1 VDTDTGLDTH
11 EAVVSSAPIDDDGT
25 FAAVGEGGVATDAGS
40 ESSPPRPKEGSRHWV
55 RIRFLLSMVAIGAAV
70 AFLWQRASALRGAG
84 KLLDHVDWR
93 FIGLAVLF
101 EAASMIVFARMQRWL
116 LRAGQVRL
124 PLRTMVEI
132 TVAGNAI
139 SATLPGGVAWAAAWA
154 FGQLKRRGVETF
166 LRVWVFLVAGALSSF
181 ALFIVV
187 AVGIEVA
194 GSRGPVADLRWA
206 ALSLA
211 AIPVALGLSLLRR
224 WPPVGRVAVG
234 LAGFVRRRL
243 PGGTWVLGSGR
254 KLLDRF
260 DAVHL
265 SPTHWV
271 EILGLAILNWLYDCI
286 VLVCSLLA
294 LHVAV
299 PWRGIFVIY
308 GVTQIAAAF
317 PITPGG
323 LVVVEGTLAGLLT
336 AYGVPTE
343 AAFATVILYRIV
355 SFWGLVPLGWGVWVW
370 LDLLQRRGQRRR
382 RPHPWAFHLPHEAL
396 PIPRAH
402 VPRAHVPRAH
412 RARRALLPE
421 PAPCHG
427 CDEEVDPPVD
437 GSMLSAQDAS

>member
-1 VDTDTGLDTH
+1 VDTDRGVNRQT
-11 EAVVSSAPIDDDGT
+11 AAASSSLIGEQG
-25 FAAVGEGGVATDAGS
+25 AATISGS
-40 ESSPPRPKEGSRHWV
+40 EPPQKTPKRGRGHWTQ
-55 RIRFLLSMVAIGAAV
+55 IRLLLSIVAIGAAV
-70 AFLWQRASALRGAG
+70 GFLWQRASALRGAG
-84 KLLDHVDWR
+84 ELLDHVDWR
-93 FIGLAVLF
+93 FMGLAVLF

-116 LRAGQVRL
+116 LWAGHVRL

-154 FGQLKRRGVETF
+154 FGQLRRRGVETF
-166 LRVWVFLVAGALSSF
+166 LRVWVFLVAGAVSSF
-181 ALFIVV
+181 ALFLVV
-187 AVGIEVA
+187 AIGIEVA
-194 GSRGPVADLRWA
+194 GGRGPVADLRWA

-211 AIPVALGLSLLRR
+211 AIPVAALALSLVRR
-224 WPPVGRVAVG
+224 WPPVPRLAIRLG
-234 LAGFVRRRL
+234 LFVRRRL
-243 PGGTWVLGSGR
+243 PGGNWLLRSGR
-254 KLLDRF
+254 KVLQRF

-265 SPTHWV
+265 SPSRWA

-308 GVTQIAAAF
+308 GITQIAAAF

-336 AYGVPTE
+336 AYGVHTE

-370 LDLLQRRGQRRR
+370 LDLLQRRGHRHR
-382 RPHPWAFHLPHEAL
+382 RPHPWAFHGPQGEKD
-396 PIPRAH
+396 
-402 VPRAHVPRAH
+402 
-412 RARRALLPE
+412 RRAVLPE

-427 CDEEVDPPVD
+427 CDEEADP
-437 GSMLSAQDAS
+437 SSWSSREAS